1 MIEVSVYYSDSKA
14 LHEKLSWRVIFER
27 TKRIQGKM
35 SRLPIVSTSLNLE
48 DLNER
53 IQHEKWKQKLFRE
66 RIRSTLRDTTRD
78 ADRNKA
84 MRDALE
90 FVDSS
95 SNGDTK
101 DKGKKISAIG
111 EVFTEYEIKAKFHEI
126 MESEVRK
133 FANPELSNGDLEL
146 ISKFVSENKE
156 ETESSETKL
165 KLGETVVHDTKGL
178 AVVRYIGEA
187 PMLGPGTW
195 YGLELKEKKF
205 VVRGKGEERWL
216 GQGLGDGSLMSDGR
230 WIYYFKC
237 EPGNALF
244 VRREHIK
251 GSKNATTVIASAH
264 KMKTARVA
272 VRTRSIN
279 LYKHTHTHTHTLN
292 TGTCGIRIQRHG

>member
-1 MIEVSVYYSDSKA
+1 
-14 LHEKLSWRVIFER
+14 
-27 TKRIQGKM
+27 M

-53 IQHEKWKQKLFRE
+53 IEREKWKQKLFRE

-84 MRDALE
+84 MSDALE
-90 FVDSS
+90 FVGSS
-95 SNGDTK
+95 SKRDTK
-101 DKGKKISAIG
+101 DKGKKVNAID
-111 EVFTEYEIKAKFHEI
+111 EVFTDYEVKAKFHEI

-133 FANPELSNGDLEL
+133 FANPELSNRDLEL
-146 ISKFVSENKE
+146 ISKLVSENKDM
-156 ETESSETKL
+156 SSETKI
-165 KLGETVVHDTKGL
+165 KVGETVVHDTKGL

-187 PMLGPGTW
+187 PMLGPGIW

-205 VVRGKGEERWL
+205 VIRGKGEERWL

-230 WIYYFKC
+230 WVYYFKC

-244 VRREHIK
+244 VRREHLK
-251 GSKNATTVIASAH
+251 GSKNVRTVIASAH

-272 VRTRSIN
+272 VRTVCQS
-279 LYKHTHTHTHTLN
+279 L
-292 TGTCGIRIQRHG
+292 

>member
-1 MIEVSVYYSDSKA
+1 
-14 LHEKLSWRVIFER
+14 
-27 TKRIQGKM
+27 M

-84 MRDALE
+84 MSDALE
-90 FVDSS
+90 FVESS
-95 SNGDTK
+95 GDRK

-133 FANPELSNGDLEL
+133 FANPELSNRDLEL
-146 ISKFVSENKE
+146 ISKFVSERKE
-156 ETESSETKL
+156 EETASSETKI
-165 KLGETVVHDTKGL
+165 KVGETVVHDTKGL

-205 VVRGKGEERWL
+205 VAGGKGEERWL

-230 WIYYFKC
+230 WVYYFKC

-244 VRREHIK
+244 VRREHLK
-251 GSKNATTVIASAH
+251 GSKNARTVIASAH

-272 VRTRSIN
+272 VRTVCQS
-279 LYKHTHTHTHTLN
+279 L
-292 TGTCGIRIQRHG
+292 

>member
-1 MIEVSVYYSDSKA
+1 MYTVAIESVT
-14 LHEKLSWRVIFER
+14 IFMESRKNLNFQDFKER
-27 TKRIQGKM
+27 M

-53 IQHEKWKQKLFRE
+53 IQREKWKQKLFRE